1 MKKVF
6 FGFLMC
12 SCGIF
17 LFFFILFL
25 FRMENREKK
34 GNIFCDKQK
43 SNHICLDLDQNTL
56 VNLVLFR
63 QYKNIL
69 VRKTKKEEKE

>member
-1 MKKVF
+1 
-6 FGFLMC
+6 
-12 SCGIF
+12 
-17 LFFFILFL
+17 
-25 FRMENREKK
+25 MENREKK